1 MIKVLFAAGECEPFI
16 KTGGLADVLGSLP
29 KQLKNYGVDA
39 RVIIPKYSNIP
50 EYFRAQMKHITNF
63 TVKVGWREQYCGIE
77 ELEYKGVTYYFVD
90 NEYYFMRKGV
100 YGFYDDGERFAYFS
114 RAILDSL
121 IRIDFKPDIIHLN
134 DWHTGPVSVLLR
146 EQYIK
151 DPFYEGIKTFFTI
164 HNLKYQGIFPR
175 TCLGELFSLPDYLF
189 TKDKLEFYGNVN
201 YLKWGLVYSDI
212 ISTVSETYAEEIQN
226 PYFGEQL
233 DGVLRSRRNDLYG
246 IINGIDYD
254 VYDPNYDPYITANYS
269 RNGEKALQNKEK
281 LQEILNLPRRS
292 DIPIICMI
300 TRLVPEKGLD
310 LLTCIFE
317 ELINMDVQFVLLGS
331 GNEKYENFFT
341 NEASHHRNI
350 STNILFDNALAHKI
364 YAGADFIL
372 MPSLFEPCGLSQLIA
387 LSYGTIPIVRETGG
401 LNDTVHSFNEYT
413 NIGNGLTFSNIN
425 AHDMLFTIRRGLGL
439 YHNKNKWN
447 IIVKNAM
454 NCNFSWHRSAQKY
467 IDLYRYLIDK
477 RI

>member
-29 KQLKNYGVDA
+29 GKLKNYGVDA
-39 RVIIPKYSNIP
+39 RVIIPKYSDIP
-50 EYFRAQMKHITNF
+50 EHFRAQMRLVTEL

-77 ELEYKGVTYYFVD
+77 VLEYKGVTCYFVD
-90 NEYYFMRKGV
+90 NEYYFKREGV
-100 YGFYDDGERFAYFS
+100 YGFHDDGERFAFFS

-134 DWHTGPVSVLLR
+134 DWHTGPVSVLLK
-146 EQYIK
+146 EQYRQN
-151 DPFYEGIKTFFTI
+151 PFYDGIKTFFTI
-164 HNLKYQGIFPR
+164 HNLKYQGVFPKE
-175 TCLGELFSLPDYLF
+175 CMGELFSLPEYLF
-189 TKDKLEFYGNVN
+189 TTDKLEFFGNIN
-201 YLKWGLVYSDI
+201 FLKWGLVYSDI

-254 VYDPNYDPYITANYS
+254 VYDPNYDPYITSNYL
-269 RNGEKALQNKEK
+269 RNGEKAVQNKEK
-281 LQEILNLPRRS
+281 LQEILNLPKKN

-300 TRLVPEKGLD
+300 TRLVSEKGLE
-310 LLTCIFE
+310 LVTWVFE
-317 ELINMDVQFVLLGS
+317 EIINMDVQIVLLGS
-331 GNEKYENFFT
+331 GSEKYENFFT
-341 NEASHHRNI
+341 NEAAHHDNM

-413 NIGNGLTFSNIN
+413 NTGNGLTFKNIN
-425 AHDMLFTIRRGLGL
+425 AHDMLFTIQRALKL
-439 YHNKNKWN
+439 YQDKDKWN
-447 IIVKNAM
+447 ILVKNAM
-454 NCNFSWHRSAQKY
+454 NCDFSWHKSAQKY
-467 IDLYRYLIDK
+467 IDLYKYLVDK
-477 RI
+477 SI

>member
-29 KQLKNYGVDA
+29 SKLKNYGVDA
-39 RVIIPKYSNIP
+39 RVIIPKYSDIP
-50 EYFRAQMKHITNF
+50 EHFRAQMRPIAAF

-77 ELEYKGVTYYFVD
+77 VLEYKGVTCYFVD
-90 NEYYFMRKGV
+90 NEYYFKREGV
-100 YGFYDDGERFAYFS
+100 YGFYDDGERFAFFS

-134 DWHTGPVSVLLR
+134 DWHTGPVSVLLK
-146 EQYIK
+146 EQYRQN
-151 DPFYEGIKTFFTI
+151 PFYDGIKTFFTI
-164 HNLKYQGIFPR
+164 HNLKYQGVFPKE
-175 TCLGELFSLPDYLF
+175 CLGELFSLPDYLF
-189 TKDKLEFYGNVN
+189 TTDKLEFFGNIN
-201 YLKWGLVYSDI
+201 FLKWGLVYSDI

-254 VYDPNYDPYITANYS
+254 VYDPNYDPYITSNYL
-269 RNGEKALQNKEK
+269 RNDEKAAQNKAK
-281 LQEILNLPRRS
+281 LQEILNLPKKN
-292 DIPIICMI
+292 DVPIICMI
-300 TRLVPEKGLD
+300 TRLVSEKGLE
-310 LLTCIFE
+310 LVTWVFE
-317 ELINMDVQFVLLGS
+317 EIINMDVQIVLLGS
-331 GNEKYENFFT
+331 GSEKYENFFT
-341 NEASHHRNI
+341 NEAAHHNNM

-413 NIGNGLTFSNIN
+413 NTGNGLTFKNIN
-425 AHDMLFTIRRGLGL
+425 AHDMLFTIQRALRL
-439 YHNKNKWN
+439 YQDKDKWN
-447 IIVKNAM
+447 ILVKNAM
-454 NCNFSWHRSAQKY
+454 NCDFSWHKSAQKY
-467 IDLYRYLIDK
+467 IDLYKYLVDK
-477 RI
+477 SI